1 MNEEFLHFVW
11 AHGLFDQQLLY
22 TTENESI
29 EILNSGELNR
39 HAGPDFNNAHV
50 RIDDTDWFGHIEI
63 HINSDEWM
71 KHNHQ
76 KDPAYNNV
84 TLHVVYNETEKVKR
98 EDGTVVPC
106 LELKGRI
113 LGHLIDNYE
122 ALKFSHQKIP
132 CMHRLKDIPAPVISQ
147 TLDRAMVQRLQRKS
161 VWMED
166 WLQQSEGDWM
176 TVFMASLVRSFG
188 FGTNGEAFE
197 LLALNLPV
205 KEICRS
211 ENDSLKVMA
220 IVFGIAGFLEESPHD
235 AYQAKLR
242 QEWIYQRK
250 RLNLHTLDKSVFKFM
265 RMRPGN
271 FPSIRLAQLSAI
283 LADFQVIFQDIILN
297 PNIPTMLR
305 MLGVELTDY
314 WNNHYQFGKKSN
326 KHQCALSLSARQIII
341 INAFVPFIFQ
351 FGYHNKDQGMMEN
364 ALDILRKLPPENN
377 HIIRDWALSGIECT
391 SAFDSQSLLELRKYN
406 CDKRTCLDCPIG
418 SKIIKENS
426 I

>member
-1 MNEEFLHFVW
+1 MNEEFLHFIW
-11 AHGLFDQQLLY
+11 AHGLFDQQSLI
-22 TTENESI
+22 TTDNESV
-29 EILNSGELNR
+29 EIFNSGELNR
-39 HAGPDFNNAHV
+39 HAGPDFNNAHI

-76 KDPAYNNV
+76 NDPAYNNV
-84 TLHVVYNETEKVKR
+84 TLHVVYNETEKAKR
-98 EDGTVVPC
+98 QDGSLVPC
-106 LELKGRI
+106 LELKGKI
-113 LGHLIDNYE
+113 LSHLIDNYE

-147 TLDRAMVQRLQRKS
+147 ALDRAMVQRLQRKS
-161 VWMED
+161 LWMEE
-166 WLQQSEGDWM
+166 WLRQSEGDWM
-176 TVFMASLVRSFG
+176 TVFFASLVRSFG

-197 LLALNLPV
+197 LLALHLPV
-205 KEICRS
+205 KEICRA
-211 ENDSLKVMA
+211 ENDPLKVMA
-220 IVFGIAGFLEESPHD
+220 IVFGIAGFLEESPND

-283 LADFQVIFQDIILN
+283 LADFQIIFQDILLS

-305 MLGVELTDY
+305 MLGIELSEY

-326 KHQCALSLSARQIII
+326 KHQCALSLAARQVII

-351 FGYHNKDQGMMEN
+351 FGYYTKDQGMMEN

-377 HIIRDWALSGIECT
+377 HIIRDWAMSGVECT
-391 SAFDSQSLLELRKYN
+391 SAFDSQSLLELRKYS
-406 CDKRTCLDCPIG
+406 CDKRACTECPIG
-418 SKIIKENS
+418 SKIIKDQS
-426 I
+426 F